1 MAEEQAHNAQ
11 PRVGI
16 GVIVVNAEG
25 QILQGRRKNSHAPYW
40 SIPGGHLELGESF
53 EACAI
58 REVGEET
65 GLTITDPRVV
75 AVNNDLLTFAEC
87 GKHYVSVTLLAE
99 SVCGEPQ
106 LLEPDKCEGWHWVD
120 PHHLPEPQFTASRQ
134 AVACWLAGI
143 AYLRE

>member
-1 MAEEQAHNAQ
+1 MAEEQAKQAQ

-16 GVIVVNAEG
+16 GVILVNAEG

-58 REVGEET
+58 REVSEET
-65 GLTITDPRVV
+65 GLHITAPKVI

-99 SVCGEPQ
+99 QVSGEPQ

-120 PHHLPEPQFTASRQ
+120 PHQLPEPQFTASRQ
-134 AVACWLAGI
+134 AVACWLAGT
-143 AYLRE
+143 LSE